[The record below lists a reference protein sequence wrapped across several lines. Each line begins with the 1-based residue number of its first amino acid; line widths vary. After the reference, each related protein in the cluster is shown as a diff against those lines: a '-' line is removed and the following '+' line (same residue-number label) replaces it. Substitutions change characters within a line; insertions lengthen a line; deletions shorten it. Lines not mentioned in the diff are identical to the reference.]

1 MMTDFS
7 LHDQV
12 TAEFEQAFSKRP
24 MAVAH
29 APGRVNLIGEHTDY
43 QEGFVLP
50 MTVDRYVA
58 VAFAPRSDR
67 MIRAHTSLFNK
78 TVEYPLDGLTPIGQG
93 CWSDYIMGTAWA
105 MHEAGFPLIGI
116 DIAVKSDL
124 PMGAGLSSSAALE
137 VAMARA
143 LCSVSQCTWD
153 PIVMAQL
160 ARRAEN
166 EFVGVGCGIMDQV
179 ASTAGK
185 ANCALLL
192 DCRSLQFELVRLPS
206 QVGIVVMDTGVRRS
220 LGATDYDTRR
230 KDCATAFAAI
240 KTFAPHAAALRD
252 VNETLLARAEAQLS
266 TSTYRRAQHV
276 VTENLRPI
284 KLAKALQSGNF
295 ENAGELLNDSHASLR
310 DLYEVSSPELDLIT
324 DLARSESSCLGARMT
339 GAGFGGSA
347 IALVRTEGIRR
358 FIDQVRQMYAKCSEY
373 QGSFFH
379 GTAVDGVSVRAMT

>member
-24 MAVAH
+24 VAVAH

-93 CWSDYIMGTAWA
+93 CWSDYITGTAWA

-137 VAMARA
+137 VATARA

-179 ASTAGK
+179 ASGAGV
-185 ANCALLL
+185 AGHALLL
-192 DCRSLQFELVRLPS
+192 DCRSLAVDPIAIPAGLS
-206 QVGIVVMDTGVRRS
+206 IIVMDTGIRRS
-220 LGATDYDTRR
+220 LGTTEYDTRR
-230 KDCATAFAAI
+230 KACNGALDAARRRHPDVR
-240 KTFAPHAAALRD
+240 TLRD
-252 VNETLLARAEAQLS
+252 VDPALLEAIRSELDVTAYRRVAHVVAENARPAQLAAAFAVGN
-266 TSTYRRAQHV
+266 YERAGDLV
-276 VTENLRPI
+276 
-284 KLAKALQSGNF
+284 
-295 ENAGELLNDSHASLR
+295 NASHTSLR
-310 DLYEVSSPELDLIT
+310 DLYEVSSPELNFVT
-324 DLARSESSCLGARMT
+324 NLARRTSKCYGARMT

-347 IALVRTEGIRR
+347 IALVASEAAGAFAAEVSATYRAKGSAEG
-358 FIDQVRQMYAKCSEY
+358 Q
-373 QGSFFH
+373 FFTCH
-379 GTAVDGVSVRAMT
+379 PADGASLLTV